1 MRTYDIATEF
11 NYEFSGGQNDK
22 KWELYG
28 APQEV
33 MQIIEEQTAILEKEK
48 ERFIKE
54 MEEEQQEFEESLT
67 SLQTTVDGF
76 ASYDNLDKYLEN
88 AEAVE
93 SINARLQESI
103 EKARMYNQREYLVG
117 KETKDY
123 SQLQQMVKDFTPYS
137 DLWLTTR
144 TFKER
149 HLAWTTGAW
158 EDLDPEELDQTFEHC
173 VKTINKA
180 ARYFKDRDFPKI

>member
-67 SLQTTVDGF
+67 SLHTTVDGF

-144 TFKER
+144 TFKEW

-158 EDLDPEELDQTFEHC
+158 
-173 VKTINKA
+173 
-180 ARYFKDRDFPKI
+180 

>member
-54 MEEEQQEFEESLT
+54 MEEE
-67 SLQTTVDGF
+67 
-76 ASYDNLDKYLEN
+76 
-88 AEAVE
+88 
-93 SINARLQESI
+93 
-103 EKARMYNQREYLVG
+103 
-117 KETKDY
+117 
-123 SQLQQMVKDFTPYS
+123 
-137 DLWLTTR
+137 
-144 TFKER
+144 
-149 HLAWTTGAW
+149 
-158 EDLDPEELDQTFEHC
+158 
-173 VKTINKA
+173 
-180 ARYFKDRDFPKI
+180 